1 MKKTIKDNATK
12 QANAVFDTLENLATK
27 AIPKIIQENLGETI
41 QGFNVNNQIVNIK
54 VQATDKFTGQQD
66 MQGRP
71 IMQTLNGELYVIT
84 EKLN

>member
-1 MKKTIKDNATK
+1 M
-12 QANAVFDTLENLATK
+12 
-27 AIPKIIQENLGETI
+27 
-41 QGFNVNNQIVNIK
+41 NNQIVNIK

-84 EKLN
+84 EKLD